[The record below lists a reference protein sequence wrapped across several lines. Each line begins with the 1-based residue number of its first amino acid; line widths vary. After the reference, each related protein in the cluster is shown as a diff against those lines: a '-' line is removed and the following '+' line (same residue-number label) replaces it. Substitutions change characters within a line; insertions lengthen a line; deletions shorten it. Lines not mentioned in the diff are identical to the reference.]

1 MSKQLKQFFSNEE
14 FYSFDENLRIKNN
27 DTDNPKL
34 DALNDILEQIEQDFD
49 SLFYENTVDIMLILY
64 IYYRRI
70 YILKLI
76 ETNNFQENV
85 FEYLDYLNIKKDK
98 DEQKQIENI
107 PQQNVFAAIQ
117 KKYKKYFINNTK
129 IHLNSCFS

>member
-1 MSKQLKQFFSNEE
+1 MSKQLKEFFSNEE

-34 DALNDILEQIEQDFD
+34 DALNDILEQIEQEFD

-76 ETNNFQENV
+76 ETKNFEESF
-85 FEYLDYLNIKKDK
+85 FEYLDYVNLKKDK
-98 DEQKQIENI
+98 NEKKQI
-107 PQQNVFAAIQ
+107 
-117 KKYKKYFINNTK
+117 
-129 IHLNSCFS
+129 